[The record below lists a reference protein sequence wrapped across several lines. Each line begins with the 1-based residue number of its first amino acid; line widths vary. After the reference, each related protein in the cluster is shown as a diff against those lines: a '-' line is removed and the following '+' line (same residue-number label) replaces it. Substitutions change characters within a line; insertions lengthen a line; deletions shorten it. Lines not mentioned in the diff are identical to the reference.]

1 MPRPTRRRPKS
12 VEAEGDEALAQAVR
26 DALGH
31 WLRRELPPSVPNGL
45 RELMP
50 ASLGGEF
57 GLAGGCDDDELVFPA
72 TLTAKQ
78 RRTIH
83 LVATELSVPH
93 GSRDMPSGEGRA
105 CVLSRSGE
113 FRGGE
118 PTRSFKRA
126 TAEMD
131 DDAPPGGFYDGAAGR
146 ELRRWCADHE
156 DDATLGLGVEKLAL
170 RALANAPES
179 FVALHASWSS
189 ELVGEDRAP
198 LRLPV
203 GDDFSAW
210 PTVGAAPCELVTDD
224 AGFDAMLARLNDRTR
239 TRALGLDVEFDEQ
252 RSYLGRTCVL
262 QLSTGDRDWVVD
274 ALACWD
280 RMRDLRPVMA
290 DPSVLKVGQAIG
302 MADARALSR
311 DFGIAIVG
319 SFDTFE
325 ASNMLDEP
333 HKSLAALL
341 RARRASGERAAD
353 AVADDDDELSR
364 LKKRYQVSAWYRRPF
379 TEGMLRYA
387 AWDVRYL
394 LPLAA
399 NLWERLARDAGD
411 DAVLAGAPDDE
422 EPADVWAGFGE
433 PVSEAPRDGGAT
445 LAPAASDTERLA
457 ELVRRSARACSR
469 FYSGKREKDPKS
481 SGDYRRAAASRG
493 WGTRE
498 DAAFFSAWAWRERVC
513 AALDEGHASVCPDWL
528 LTNIARRRPCEP
540 SELARLTTPLP
551 AVFGSRGD
559 SSESAALLE
568 EVRAA
573 VVVHDRARAEETAF
587 GATIAKAEAEW
598 AAAAAAAR
606 DEAPEPESQEAALRI
621 GAVTGAALLAA
632 AFALGHLLG
641 SRRR

>member
-93 GSRDMPSGEGRA
+93 GSRDVPSGEGRA

-131 DDAPPGGFYDGAAGR
+131 DDAPPGGFHDGAAGR

-170 RALANAPES
+170 RALANAPEG

-210 PTVGAAPCELVTDD
+210 PAVGAAPCELVTDD

-353 AVADDDDELSR
+353 AAADDDDELGR
-364 LKKRYQVSAWYRRPF
+364 LKQRYQVSAWYRRPF

-399 NLWERLARDAGD
+399 NLWERLAREGSAPGALADAPG
-411 DAVLAGAPDDE
+411 DE
-422 EPADVWAGFGE
+422 EAADVWAGFGE
-433 PVSEAPRDGGAT
+433 PASEAQRDGDAT
-445 LAPAASDTERLA
+445 PLVASDTERLA

-469 FYSGKREKDPKS
+469 FYSGKRAKDPKA

-493 WGTRE
+493 WGARE
-498 DAAFFSAWAWRERVC
+498 DAAFLAGWAWRERVC
-513 AALDEGHASVCPDWL
+513 TALDESHASVCPDWL

-540 SELARLTTPLP
+540 SELARIATPLP
-551 AVFGSRGD
+551 TVFGPRGE
-559 SSESAALLE
+559 SSEAATLLE
-568 EVRAA
+568 EVRTA
-573 VVVHDRARAEETAF
+573 VLLHDRARAEETGF
-587 GATIAKAEAEW
+587 KATIAEAEAEW
-598 AAAAAAAR
+598 AAAAAATR
-606 DEAPEPESQEAALRI
+606 DERFASGWEAKRAVVAI
-621 GAVTGAALLAA
+621 GTVTA
-632 AFALGHLLG
+632 AFALGYLLG
-641 SRRR
+641 SRRRG